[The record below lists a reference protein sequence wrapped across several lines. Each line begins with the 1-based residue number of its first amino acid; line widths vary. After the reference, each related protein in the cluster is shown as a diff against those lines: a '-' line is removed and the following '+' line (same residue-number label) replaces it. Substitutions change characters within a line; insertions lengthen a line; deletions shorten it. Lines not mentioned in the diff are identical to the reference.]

1 MSPLRLTDADAAA
14 LHAVVLLQRYSLG
27 LDEVAD
33 RALGDVGSDN
43 ADIQLLLVI
52 GSAHGMSP
60 SELVATLRRPRST
73 VSRGLARL
81 LSSGLVERRTDV
93 VDRRRAAL
101 HLTSSGRDSIA
112 RFEQS
117 MSDFFSEA
125 EPLVKELMLLL
136 GRDPERLPRPARRQG
151 ALELAD
157 RLSVAGQAWGNDLLP
172 RLRRFGEMEKVDRY
186 AVMVLAQGW
195 ARPSWLAD
203 ELRLSPAGTTSMLE
217 RLEALGLAVRESGV
231 LDTDR
236 RAVVVHL
243 TPKGRRAARVQLD
256 TLRTHQEQVLDAI
269 APTIGF
275 AAHSEDAQPATV
287 GRVAAR

>member
-1 MSPLRLTDADAAA
+1 MPPLRLTDEDAAA
-14 LHAVVLLQRYSLG
+14 LRAEVLLQRYSLG

-33 RALGDVGSDN
+33 RALGDLGSDN

-52 GSAHGMSP
+52 GSAHGVSP

-81 LSSGLVERRTDV
+81 LSSELVERRTDV

-101 HLTSSGRDSIA
+101 HLTSRGRNCIA
-112 RFEQS
+112 LFEQS

-136 GRDPERLPRPARRQG
+136 GRDPERLRPTDRRRG

-157 RLSVAGQAWGNDLLP
+157 RLSAAGRAWGDDLLP
-172 RLRRFGEMEKVDRY
+172 RLQRFGEMEKVDRY
-186 AVMVLAQGW
+186 AVTVLAAGW

-217 RLEALGLAVRESGV
+217 RLEALGLAVRENGV

-243 TPKGRRAARVQLD
+243 TPKGRRAARIQLE
-256 TLRTHQEQVLDAI
+256 TFQAHQEQVLDAL

-275 AAHSEDAQPATV
+275 AHSGRMPGRLAV
-287 GRVAAR
+287 GRAADR

>member
-1 MSPLRLTDADAAA
+1 MSPLRLSAEESAA
-14 LHAVVLLQRYSLG
+14 LRALVLLQRYSLG
-27 LDEVAD
+27 LNEVAE

-52 GSAHGMSP
+52 GSAHGLSP

-81 LSSGLVERRTDV
+81 LASGLVERRTHA
-93 VDRRRAAL
+93 VDRRRAEL
-101 HLTSSGRDSIA
+101 HLTSRGRDSIA

-117 MSDFFSEA
+117 MSDFFSEG
-125 EPLVKELMLLL
+125 EPLVKEVMLLL
-136 GRDPERLPRPARRQG
+136 GRDPERLHRQG
-151 ALELAD
+151 QRPRALELAD
-157 RLSVAGQAWGNDLLP
+157 RMSATGRDWGSDLLP
-172 RLRRFGEMEKVDRY
+172 RLRRFGAMETVDRY
-186 AVMVLAQGW
+186 AVAVLAQAW
-195 ARPSWLAD
+195 ARPTWLAD

-217 RLEALGLAVRESGV
+217 RLEGLGLAVRESGR

-243 TPKGRRAARVQLD
+243 TPKGRRAARILLE
-256 TLRTHQEQVLDAI
+256 TFRAHREQVLDAI

-275 AAHSEDAQPATV
+275 AQPDHTEPA
-287 GRVAAR
+287 GAARAAVR

>member
-1 MSPLRLTDADAAA
+1 MPSLRLTDEDAAA
-14 LHAVVLLQRYSLG
+14 LRAQVLLQRYSLG
-27 LDEVAD
+27 LDEVAG
-33 RALGDVGSDN
+33 RALGDLGSDN

-52 GSAHGMSP
+52 GSAHGVSP

-81 LSSGLVERRTDV
+81 LSSELVERRTDV
-93 VDRRRAAL
+93 DDRRRAAL
-101 HLTSSGRDSIA
+101 HLTSRGRDRIA
-112 RFEQS
+112 LFEQS
-117 MSDFFSEA
+117 MSDFFSGA

-136 GRDPERLPRPARRQG
+136 GRDPERLRRTDRRPG

-157 RLSVAGQAWGNDLLP
+157 RLSAACQAWGNDLLP

-186 AVMVLAQGW
+186 ALTVLAAGW

-217 RLEALGLAVRESGV
+217 RLEALGLAARENGV

-243 TPKGRRAARVQLD
+243 TPKGRRAARIQLE
-256 TLRTHQEQVLDAI
+256 TFQAHQEQVLDAL

-275 AAHSEDAQPATV
+275 AHSQDAGPAAV
-287 GRVAAR
+287 GRAAVR